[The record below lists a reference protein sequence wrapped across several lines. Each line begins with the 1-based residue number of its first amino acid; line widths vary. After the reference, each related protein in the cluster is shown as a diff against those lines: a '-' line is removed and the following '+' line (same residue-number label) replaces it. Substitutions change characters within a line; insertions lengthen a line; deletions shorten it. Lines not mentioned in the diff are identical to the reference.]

1 MIYYFLAALSIS
13 SRKYADN
20 WQNAKK
26 CSKIL
31 RRMQREVR
39 YCCTV
44 EMVLIRIE
52 ISCCRTQK
60 SRCPVC
66 RAAALKNAKKVRCS
80 VVSAADRSARRQC
93 RQTLPAGWSPPAVR
107 AGTGVQLAADVL
119 HACGLQALDGAQHAL
134 APVATG
140 SAVPARN
147 SRGRSL
153 GIRARKA
160 GSCRRRMPLNIL

>member
-1 MIYYFLAALSIS
+1 MIYYFLAALSIRL
-13 SRKYADN
+13 RKYADN

-39 YCCTV
+39 YCCTA
-44 EMVLIRIE
+44 EMVLIRIG

-93 RQTLPAGWSPPAVR
+93 RQTLPAGWSPPTVR
-107 AGTGVQLAADVL
+107 AGRRGTACSGCSTRLRPSGSGWRAARPCPGRPPGRRYQPGT
-119 HACGLQALDGAQHAL
+119 AGAGPWASG
-134 APVATG
+134 PEK
-140 SAVPARN
+140 P
-147 SRGRSL
+147 GR
-153 GIRARKA
+153 A
-160 GSCRRRMPLNIL
+160 GAGCR